1 VGWRLYAD
9 DDRRRLRQVVGD
21 ALAVLAAW
29 WIVRL
34 ALRLRDGIREFRVVA
49 DGLDSSG
56 RSVVSSARNAEDAVD
71 GFPAIGGALAAPF
84 RTLGGAGRDL
94 VAAGDQVGQ
103 TVDAVAFWLPFVLVL
118 LVLSAVA
125 VLYLPFRLR
134 WIREATEVTRVL
146 VSPDAARLLGLRAA
160 TGRPLRTLR
169 RAVGDP
175 AAALAAERY
184 EELAA
189 VELRALGLSPAH
201 LEAAS
206 PRPGPA

>member
-1 VGWRLYAD
+1 MGWRLYAD
-9 DDRRRLRQVVGD
+9 DELRRLRQVVGD
-21 ALAVLAAW
+21 VLAVLAAW
-29 WIVRL
+29 WVVRL
-34 ALRLRDGIREFRVVA
+34 AFRLRDGIREFRVVA
-49 DGLDSSG
+49 EGLDSSG
-56 RSVVSSARNAEDAVD
+56 QSVVRGARNAEEAVD
-71 GFPAIGGALAAPF
+71 GLPAIGGALAAPF

-103 TVDAVAFWLPFVLVL
+103 TVDAVAFWIPFLLVL
-118 LVLSAVA
+118 LVLSVVT

-134 WIREATEVTRVL
+134 WIREATEVSRVL
-146 VSPDAARLLGLRAA
+146 TSPEAARLLGLRAA

-201 LEAAS
+201 LAS
-206 PRPGPA
+206 PRPGPG